1 MDLISIIITQSAP
14 GVMAK
19 TVTTSDGSPGEA
31 FPNSVSIVMP
41 LTIPMELLMGT
52 RDALTMPFNTSKLTM
67 IIRFT

>member
-14 GVMAK
+14 GVMVI
-19 TVTTSDGSPGEA
+19 TVTTSDGSPGEP
-31 FPNSVSIVMP
+31 FPNSVFTVMQP
-41 LTIPMELLMGT
+41 TIPMELLMGT